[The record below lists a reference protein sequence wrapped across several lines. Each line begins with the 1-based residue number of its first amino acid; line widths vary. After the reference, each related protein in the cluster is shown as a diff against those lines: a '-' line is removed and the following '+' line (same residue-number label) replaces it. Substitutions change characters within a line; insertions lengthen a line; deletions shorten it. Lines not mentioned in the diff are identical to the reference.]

1 MMAEHNTGKNGFV
14 YMSVTPGKN
23 GFVYMSVTPGKNG
36 FVYMSVTNT
45 CGRFWLENQLY
56 SPLATG
62 QHKRAEC

>member
-36 FVYMSVTNT
+36 FVYMSVNNT
-45 CGRFWLENQLY
+45 GSRF
-56 SPLATG
+56 
-62 QHKRAEC
+62 